1 MRIEDLTAKIWRHF
15 AENAMS
21 HRNPTRGIGAE
32 LGFALA
38 AVSSFG
44 LIVRSRRSQWYPRS
58 SPSLELID
66 NRVSK
71 LRVRY
76 DQAFL
81 PSTTPSVAT
90 TASSSEGCLSAIAG
104 SATASARRVGI
115 LVGTVVRT

>member
-1 MRIEDLTAKIWRHF
+1 MRTEDLKAKIWRHF

-21 HRNPTRGIGAE
+21 YRNSTRGLGAE
-32 LGFALA
+32 SGFALA

-44 LIVRSRRSQWYPRS
+44 LVVRS

-71 LRVRY
+71 FRVRY

-81 PSTTPSVAT
+81 PSTTPSVAMT
-90 TASSSEGCLSAIAG
+90 VLSSEGCLSATAG
-104 SATASARRVGI
+104 SATASAGRVGI